1 VFSTFCILYL
11 CLLRSDLKT
20 CVRNEEKMNRD
31 HNASRNVVIA
41 SEAPFVVKTWA
52 VGLRPDQRT
61 FLQLRDIVVDFP
73 LDAQRNVCVV
83 KLGQTIVSSS
93 VGCELVEPSPMQP
106 RHGFL
111 EFHCTTNIT
120 DGGSGLATHLKRGS
134 IRQRNPLCE
143 QVIKRLDAMIKVG
156 RALDTESLCVVPG
169 RNVWSVRVDVSVLN
183 DEGNAE
189 DVAVWAAMASLLNT
203 RRPEV
208 SVRGETV
215 LVHPPH
221 ERDPIPL
228 SIHHVPL
235 PITNVVTPKTTT
247 ASSSSLLASS
257 LHGFVVDPTL
267 AEVSAA
273 SAVVTVAL
281 NAEDQVCN
289 VLKEG
294 GGDVSYGLVKSMV
307 AHAKSLYPQIRSVM
321 DDAMALHEK
330 KRKDAVRAQFQ
341 WAQTRTGVGKAAPAV
356 AVGTTP
362 ESSEQ
367 AADEPDQKKRRTD

>member
-1 VFSTFCILYL
+1 
-11 CLLRSDLKT
+11 
-20 CVRNEEKMNRD
+20 
-31 HNASRNVVIA
+31 
-41 SEAPFVVKTWA
+41 
-52 VGLRPDQRT
+52 
-61 FLQLRDIVVDFP
+61 
-73 LDAQRNVCVV
+73 
-83 KLGQTIVSSS
+83 
-93 VGCELVEPSPMQP
+93 
-106 RHGFL
+106 
-111 EFHCTTNIT
+111 
-120 DGGSGLATHLKRGS
+120 
-134 IRQRNPLCE
+134 
-143 QVIKRLDAMIKVG
+143 MIKVG

-169 RNVWSVRVDVSVLN
+169 LNVWSIRVDVSILN

-235 PITNVVTPKTTT
+235 PITNVVTPHKPSQ
-247 ASSSSLLASS
+247 AAASSSLLTSS
-257 LHGFVVDPTL
+257 LQPFVVDPTL

-289 VLKEG
+289 ILKEG
-294 GGDVSYGLVKSMV
+294 GGDVSYGLLKSMV
-307 AHAKSLYPQIRSVM
+307 AHAKSLYPQIRKVM

-330 KRKDAVRAQFQ
+330 KRKDAIRAQFQ
-341 WAQTRTGVGKAAPAV
+341 WAQTRTGVGKAAAPA
-356 AVGTTP
+356 AEAPAAAATESTT
-362 ESSEQ
+362 E
-367 AADEPDQKKRRTD
+367 EPDQKKRRTD